1 MDNKVAVAMQGFIA
15 LTPTQRAEFITL
27 LNNYTQGTSATQERI
42 KRESLR
48 DWVTRVDLG
57 PTTQTCPRCGR

>member
-15 LTPTQRAEFITL
+15 LTPTQRTEFINL
-27 LNNYTQGTSATQERI
+27 INSYNQGTAPTQERI
-42 KRESLR
+42 RRESLR
-48 DWVTRVDLG
+48 DWVTKVDLG